1 MDQVAYRSPT
11 YYELGPPPELD
22 WRPFR
27 KQNYQEYRR
36 QWDERAL
43 QGEPGLFPL
52 HLDVDPTNRCNL
64 SCPICPRTHYLSS
77 GRQAWNPAGVP
88 GDMDFALY
96 ERLIEEGAAGGLR
109 SVKLNF
115 LGEPLLAPRLTDMV
129 RLAAEAGLWVMLNTN
144 ATLLTEAKSE
154 ALLTA
159 GLTDIFFSFDS
170 PYREEYELARPEAD
184 YTRVLANIRAFMGVR
199 DRLGLK
205 AVQTRASMILP
216 EGAGPESLARIQADY
231 VRLFRGLGVAEIGFG
246 RPTMVGRDYGRTFG
260 LVPGFVCPDLF
271 RRLFVFW
278 DGPAGPC
285 CGDWERRLPL
295 GRADQEPLGEIWRGR
310 AYQALRAAHLG
321 GRYGDIPACRSCSV
335 PYLSNLSSEGLFSSG
350 RVAAEGF

>member
-1 MDQVAYRSPT
+1 MDRVAYQSPT
-11 YYELGPPPELD
+11 YYELAPPPELD

-27 KQNYQEYRR
+27 GPDYQEYRR

-43 QGEPGLFPL
+43 RGEAGAFPL

-64 SCPICPRTHYLSS
+64 SCPICPRTHYLRT
-77 GRQAWNPAGVP
+77 GRRAWNPAGVW
-88 GDMDFALY
+88 GDMDFTLY

-129 RLAAEAGLWVMLNTN
+129 RRAAQAGLWVMLNTN
-144 ATLLTEAKSE
+144 ATLLTEARAE

-170 PYREEYELARPEAD
+170 PYEEQYEKARPGAD
-184 YTRVLANIRAFMGVR
+184 YKGVLANIRAFMAVR
-199 DRLGLK
+199 ERLGLK

-216 EGAGPESLARIQADY
+216 QGAGPEDLARIQADY
-231 VRLFRGLGVAEIGFG
+231 IRLFRGLGVAEVGFG
-246 RPTMVGRDYGRTFG
+246 RPTAVGRDYGRAFG
-260 LVPGFVCPDLF
+260 LSPGFVCPDLF
-271 RRLFVFW
+271 RRIFVFW

-285 CGDWERRLPL
+285 CGDWDRRLL
-295 GRADQEPLGEIWRGR
+295 VGRANLKSLGEIWRGR
-310 AYQALRAAHLG
+310 AYGKLRAAHLA
-321 GRYGDIPACRSCSV
+321 GRYEDIPACRSCSV
-335 PYLSNLSSEGLFSSG
+335 PYLSQLKT
-350 RVAAEGF
+350 

>member
-1 MDQVAYRSPT
+1 MDQVTYRSPT

-27 KQNYQEYRR
+27 GPDYQEYRR
-36 QWDERAL
+36 QWDERGR
-43 QGEPGLFPL
+43 GEAGGFPL
-52 HLDVDPTNRCNL
+52 HLDVDPTNRCHR
-64 SCPICPRTHYLSS
+64 SCPVCPRTSYLRT
-77 GRQAWNPAGVP
+77 GRQAWNPAGVW
-88 GDMDFALY
+88 GDMDFALF

-129 RLAAEAGLWVMLNTN
+129 RRAAEAGLWVMLNTN
-144 ATLLTEAKSE
+144 ATLLTEAVSE
-154 ALLTA
+154 SLLAA

-170 PYREEYELARPEAD
+170 PYRAEYERARPGAD
-184 YTRVLANIRAFMGVR
+184 YSGVLANIRAFMAVR
-199 DRLGLK
+199 ERLGLK

-216 EGAGPESLARIQADY
+216 QGADPESLARIQADY

-246 RPTMVGRDYGRTFG
+246 LPTVVGLDYGQAFG
-260 LVPGFVCPDLF
+260 LAPGFVCPDLF

-285 CGDWERRLPL
+285 CGDWDRRLVV
-295 GRADQEPLGEIWRGR
+295 GRADLEPLGEIWRGR
-310 AYQALRAAHLG
+310 AYQELRAAHLA

-335 PYLSNLSSEGLFSSG
+335 PYLSTLE
-350 RVAAEGF
+350 RKHP